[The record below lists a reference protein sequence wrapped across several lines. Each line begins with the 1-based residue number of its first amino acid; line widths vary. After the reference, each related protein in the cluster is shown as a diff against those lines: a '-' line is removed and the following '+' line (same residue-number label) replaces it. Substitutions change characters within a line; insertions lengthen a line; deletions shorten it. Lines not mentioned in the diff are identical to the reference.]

1 VGIPGREEF
10 WQLTTDTLYEM
21 TQNPHSPS
29 AFAWYW
35 NRLRCMSPAEI
46 GYRLLEKCV
55 SHLQKMGI
63 GTASTIPQ
71 QNFSESVPNFIGIGR
86 GILPQLYIDAA
97 DKILQGKLRIFALNH
112 VFGQFPQWN
121 QDPKTGTV
129 APLAFSKSLDY
140 RNESLV
146 GDIKY
151 LWELNRHLHLVTLAQ
166 AYRLSKDRH
175 YLDGL
180 QRHLE
185 SWFDQ
190 CPYLRGPNWTS
201 SLELAIR
208 LINWSIA
215 WQLIGGIDSL
225 MFSGVAGKKFRE
237 RWLATIYQH
246 MHFIRGYYSR
256 FSSANNHLIGELA
269 GIFVGSLTWPF
280 WPETAGWQ
288 REAQDELTREALL
301 QNTPDGVNREQ
312 AISYQQFVVD
322 FLLIA
327 GLSGRA
333 SEAEFSPEYW
343 KRIEAMLEFVAS
355 VMDVRGNIPMIGDAD
370 DGYVVR
376 LFPKRDFCPYRSLL
390 ATGAVLFGREDFK
403 RKAGRFDDKSRW
415 LLGREG
421 EEMFRRLAN
430 TAPTGVRQRFPEGG
444 YYIMGCDFDTDKEIR
459 IVIDAGPL
467 GYLSIA
473 AHGHA
478 DALAFTLSLAGNE
491 VLIDPGTYAY
501 HTDRIWRDYF
511 RGTAA
516 HNTVRVDGQDQSV
529 KGGNFMW
536 LRHAHSAC
544 RVWESHDGS
553 DRFVG
558 VHDGYQ
564 RLPDPVVHEREMVF
578 DKRTKRLEIID
589 TLRCAAD
596 HMAERCWHFAE
607 TVDVTVA
614 PDGTVDAQVGVHRL
628 RLQPEESSVQSK
640 VYRGESTPPWG
651 WVSRHFGIKVPTT
664 TVVWTIP
671 VKGATQLRATLEC
684 LAKH

>member
-1 VGIPGREEF
+1 
-10 WQLTTDTLYEM
+10 
-21 TQNPHSPS
+21 
-29 AFAWYW
+29 
-35 NRLRCMSPAEI
+35 MSSAEI
-46 GYRLLEKCV
+46 GHRLREKFLSLLQRVGLAKVRTVPQPDLSV
-55 SHLQKMGI
+55 SAPHFMEARNGI
-63 GTASTIPQ
+63 PPQ
-71 QNFSESVPNFIGIGR
+71 P
-86 GILPQLYIDAA
+86 YINAA
-97 DKILQGKLRIFALNH
+97 DEILQGRLRVLALDH
-112 VFGQFPQWN
+112 VSSPVPRWN

-129 APLAFSKSLDY
+129 APLAFATTLDY
-140 RNESLV
+140 RNEALV

-151 LWELNRHLHLVTLAQ
+151 LWEPNRHLHLVTLAQ
-166 AYRLSKDRH
+166 AYRLTGERR
-175 YLDGL
+175 YVDGL
-180 QRHLE
+180 RFQLE

-190 CPYLRGPNWTS
+190 CPYLKGPNWTS

-269 GIFVGSLTWPF
+269 GIFVGSVTWPF

-376 LFPKRDFCPYRSLL
+376 LSQDPDFCPYRSLL
-390 ATGAVLFGREDFK
+390 ATGAVLFAREDFK

-430 TAPTGVRQRFPEGG
+430 TAPTGVRQSFPEGG
-444 YYIMGCDFDTDKEIR
+444 YYIMGCDFDTDEEIR

-478 DALAFTLSLAGNE
+478 DALAFTLSLAGSE
-491 VLIDPGTYAY
+491 ILIDPGTYAY
-501 HTDRIWRDYF
+501 HAERVWRDYF

-651 WVSRHFGIKVPTT
+651 WVSRHLGIKVPTT

-671 VKGATQLRATLEC
+671 VKGTTQLRATLEC